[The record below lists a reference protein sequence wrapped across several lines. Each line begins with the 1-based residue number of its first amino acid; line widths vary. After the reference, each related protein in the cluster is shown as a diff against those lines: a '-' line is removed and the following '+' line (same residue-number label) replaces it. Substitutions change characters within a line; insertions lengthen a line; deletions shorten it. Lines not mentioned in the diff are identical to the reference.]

1 MRTSKREFGIL
12 GEFNTRLDSFFGC
25 RMQVVGLIRQVVDQ
39 TFPAVPVKQRAYA
52 VAAGAD

>member
-25 RMQVVGLIRQVVDQ
+25 RVQVVGLIGQVVDQ
-39 TFPAVPVKQRAYA
+39 TFPTVPVEKRACA